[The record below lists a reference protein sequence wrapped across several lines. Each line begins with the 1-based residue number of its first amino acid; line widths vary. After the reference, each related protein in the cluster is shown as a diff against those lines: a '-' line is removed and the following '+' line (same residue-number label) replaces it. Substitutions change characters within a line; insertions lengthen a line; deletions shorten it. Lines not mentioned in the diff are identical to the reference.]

1 MCRNSI
7 WLMIGPDNTWG
18 RSHIH
23 WVRYQRCSPPRTS
36 CYWTLPSDW
45 VSFTLLSFSFWGSA
59 WQFSRTS
66 QQRAL
71 DCCSF
76 IQGMCFREWKAV
88 HLREQLLHFPLTKGA
103 VFAVWVL
110 LSKSSSPLF
119 SASPRKWSLH
129 VGPFLSPFTAHLALK
144 PLHQKSP
151 FQPCA
156 VSTYQARQDKW
167 PVLWYRKDSFE
178 K

>member
-119 SASPRKWSLH
+119 SAKKMVITCRTILITLHCPFSSQTTSPKISIPAMCCQH
-129 VGPFLSPFTAHLALK
+129 
-144 PLHQKSP
+144 
-151 FQPCA
+151 
-156 VSTYQARQDKW
+156 YQARQDKW
-167 PVLWYRKDSFE
+167 PVLWYKKDSFE